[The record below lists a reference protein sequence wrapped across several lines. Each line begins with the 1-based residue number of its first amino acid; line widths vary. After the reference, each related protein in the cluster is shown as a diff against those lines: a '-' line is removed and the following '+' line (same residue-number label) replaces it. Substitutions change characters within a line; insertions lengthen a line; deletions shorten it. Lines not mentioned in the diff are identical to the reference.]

1 MKNFEFMRLCIM
13 AGFSLKENEPWI
25 RAYLSNPNFTDYTE
39 YFVRRREDS
48 SIVLDS
54 DGNESED
61 NLDLADRTHDEDIVQ
76 FDKESSVNNEFRN
89 LRFLDTQTNV
99 RRNAWQSGLSGKM
112 QNSEKNAK
120 KIYSL
125 LKFHYRNPLSLQ
137 ELARIQIRNSL
148 LKNDYKIKSKIEKE
162 LVLPKRLQDYLMFK
176 EFNL

>member
-1 MKNFEFMRLCIM
+1 MRLCIM
-13 AGFSLKENEPWI
+13 AGFSLNENEPWI

-61 NLDLADRTHDEDIVQ
+61 DMDSAEKTFSEELNQI
-76 FDKESSVNNEFRN
+76 DKEWSVNNEFRN
-89 LRFLDTQTNV
+89 LRFLDTQTNA
-99 RRNAWQSGLSGKM
+99 RRNPWRPNLSNKTI
-112 QNSEKNAK
+112 NIEKNAK

-125 LKFHYRNPLSLQ
+125 LKYHYRNPLSLQ
-137 ELARIQIRNSL
+137 QLARIQVRNSL
-148 LKNDYKIKSKIEKE
+148 LKTDYKIKFKIEKD
-162 LVLPKRLQDYLMFK
+162 LNLPKRLQNYLMFK